1 MRILFFRMR
10 FKKQIVLNVALL
22 KLLMAIYIYLEYEKS
37 VQFLTNSDEII
48 DFEGFDNVSGM
59 NMAIIPNIVHL
70 LYLNQPFIRFYQL
83 VNILSI
89 YYNHEP
95 DFIYIHCDDCNF
107 RGKYFDKLRKQKSLW
122 NIIRLHKIPFKET
135 IFGVK
140 YK

>member
-1 MRILFFRMR
+1 MRL
-10 FKKQIVLNVALL
+10 KKQIFVNVVLF
-22 KLLMAIYIYLEYEKS
+22 KLLIAIYIYLNVYEKHRFS
-37 VQFLTNSDEII
+37 KTNPDDEII

-59 NMAIIPNIVHL
+59 NVAIIPNIVHL
-70 LYLNQPFIRFYQL
+70 LYLKHSFIRFYQL

-95 DFIYIHCDDCNF
+95 NFIYIHCDDCNF
-107 RGKYFDKLRKQKSLW
+107 RGKYFDELRKQTALW
-122 NIIRLHKIPFKET
+122 NIIRLHKIPFKTT

>member
-1 MRILFFRMR
+1 MRILFFRIR

-95 DFIYIHCDDCNF
+95 DFIYIHCDDCNKVF
-107 RGKYFDKLRKQKSLW
+107 EV
-122 NIIRLHKIPFKET
+122 I
-135 IFGVK
+135 V
-140 YK
+140 